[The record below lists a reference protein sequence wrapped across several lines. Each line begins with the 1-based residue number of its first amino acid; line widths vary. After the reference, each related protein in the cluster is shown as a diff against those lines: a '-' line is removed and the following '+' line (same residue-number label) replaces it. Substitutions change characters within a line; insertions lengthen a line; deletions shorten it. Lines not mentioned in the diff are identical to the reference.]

1 MLPLLVQTKGLELRP
16 TAKAENLCACAV
28 LRSAC
33 AKRSWARVT
42 YEVGFEVSHG
52 SGALKGLQELL
63 PFLYIALGF
72 VGVQNGE

>member
-1 MLPLLVQTKGLELRP
+1 MLYYEVLV
-16 TAKAENLCACAV
+16 
-28 LRSAC
+28 RSA
-33 AKRSWARVT
+33 SWARVT